1 MCSVYSECMNTDQ
14 TLFAAVRVRRITSLQ
29 HLNACAIHGR
39 RKDPSALRRCDMGKT
54 KDNLS
59 ESDYSDD
66 PLDLV
71 KAFKQRK
78 ALSGA
83 KEYGKAP
90 LGLHA
95 LCIIS
100 PDAIAKHGDVHDPNN
115 PFNVKMFHQ
124 AKAWAEAEF
133 GEGSV
138 IASRMDM
145 DERGSGVVD
154 LFIVPVREMTM
165 RGKSKP
171 IISVNKALDEISSK
185 YNRRKS
191 YQALQ
196 DSWSEHAKVLNPDIQ
211 RGREKTVL
219 GDDYQPP
226 DIFRRKI
233 EQVLSVARKRAD
245 KIISRAKNKAKT
257 IREDSE
263 KRGKRW
269 RDFWNG
275 MIGKDPEKKA
285 HEQGLKEGRSS
296 RQSEVD
302 RANDRAVRLEKERDR
317 ARDDLN
323 KEKMDRAK
331 DCVIPAKEVPEY
343 AIWKSQQRTKNAP
356 DQGLERQR
364 QTQHGY
370 GFMK

>member
-1 MCSVYSECMNTDQ
+1 MYSIYHLNMNTDQ
-14 TLFAAVRVRRITSLQ
+14 TLFAAVRVKRISSIQ

-78 ALSGA
+78 ASSGA

-115 PFNVKMFHQ
+115 PFNVKMFRE
-124 AKAWAEAEF
+124 AKVWAEKEF
-133 GEGSV
+133 GKGSV

-154 LFIVPVREMTM
+154 LFIVPVREMVM
-165 RGKSKP
+165 RGKTKP

-196 DSWSEHAKVLNPDIQ
+196 DCWSEHAKVLNPDIQ
-211 RGREKTVL
+211 RGKEKTVI

-226 DIFRRKI
+226 DIFSRKI

-245 KIISRAKNKAKT
+245 NIITRAKNKAKA

-269 RDFWNG
+269 RDFLNG
-275 MIGKDPEKKA
+275 VIGKDPEKRA

-296 RQSEVD
+296 RQNEVD
-302 RANDRAVRLEKERDR
+302 RANDRAVRMEKERDR
-317 ARDDLN
+317 AREDL
-323 KEKMDRAK
+323 KQERDDRAK
-331 DCVIPAKEVPEY
+331 DFVLPKREHADYAK
-343 AIWKSQQRTKNAP
+343 WKMEQKTKNAP
-356 DQGLERQR
+356 AGPERQR
-364 QTQHGY
+364 QYGH